1 MNKRLLGLVLVTLF
15 LAACSTIPTAGTA
28 ITNVTVIDA
37 INGSRSHQTVIFHDD
52 EIIAVLPAEEKF
64 QVSKTID
71 GTGKYLIPGLWDFH
85 VHLTY
90 DDRFT
95 ETMPAMFLSYGVTS
109 VRDTGGLLN
118 KILPVVSAMRSDT
131 AIAPRVYF
139 AGPLLDGKFVVYDGK
154 SVPEIGV
161 RNATG
166 SEAKAMIAGLK
177 DQGVDFI
184 KVYELV
190 TPTVFH
196 AMVEAA
202 NELNLPID
210 SHVPLSM
217 LASEAGPLVDSI
229 EHLRNIELDCASDS
243 ADLHKKRLELLEN
256 TGDLSGYQLRSSLHK
271 LQRMS
276 AIANYSELRCDKTLA
291 ALNATTQVPTLRL
304 NAVTI
309 YPPYE
314 RSGWKEAM
322 ARTPTSIQDEWYQ
335 LESKLR
341 QNQSNQDST
350 FADWSLFLTGR
361 MQDKGIPIAAG
372 TDTPI
377 GLSVPGYSL
386 HSELEMLVKAGL
398 SPLEALGSAT
408 VRPAEYFS
416 LQNELGSIDVGKK
429 ADMVLL
435 DKNPLDDIRNT
446 KTIAAVISK
455 GRWLTP
461 AELLP
466 MIQNPAQ

>member
-1 MNKRLLGLVLVTLF
+1 MNKYLPVLF
-15 LAACSTIPTAGTA
+15 LITVFLTACSAIPTGGTA
-28 ITNVTVIDA
+28 ITNVTVIDG
-37 INGSRSHQTVIFHDD
+37 INGSRSNQTVIFQDD
-52 EIIAVLPAEEKF
+52 EITAVLSSTANF
-64 QVSKTID
+64 RVSETVD

-90 DDRFT
+90 DDRLT
-95 ETMPAMFLSYGVTS
+95 QTMPALFLSYGITS
-109 VRDTGGLLN
+109 VRDTGGLLD
-118 KILPVVSAMRSDT
+118 KILPVVEAMRADT

-139 AGPLLDGKFVVYDGK
+139 SGPLLDGKFVVYDGK

-166 SEAKAMIAGLK
+166 NEAKAMISDLK

-190 TPTVFH
+190 TPPVFH

-229 EHLRNIELDCASDS
+229 EHLRNIELDCASNS
-243 ADLHKKRLELLEN
+243 LALHKTRLERLEN
-256 TGDLSGYQLRSSLHK
+256 TEDISGYKLRSSLHK
-271 LQRMS
+271 LQRLS
-276 AIANYSELRCDKTLA
+276 AIADYSEQRCDRTLA
-291 ALNATTQVPTLRL
+291 ALTSTTQVPTLRL
-304 NAVTI
+304 NAVTV
-309 YPPYE
+309 YPPYQ
-314 RSGWKEAM
+314 RNGWKDAM
-322 ARTPTSIQDEWYQ
+322 ERTPVSVQEEWAQ
-335 LESKLR
+335 LESKLK
-341 QNQSNQDST
+341 QSQANQDST

-361 MQDKGIPIAAG
+361 MHDKGIPIAAG

-398 SPLEALGSAT
+398 SPLDALRSAT
-408 VRPAEYFS
+408 LRPAEYFS
-416 LQNELGSIDVGKK
+416 VQNELGSIEAGKK

-446 KTIAAVISK
+446 KSINAVISK
-455 GRWLTP
+455 GRLLN
-461 AELLP
+461 ASELLE
-466 MIQNPAQ
+466 MVQSSAQ